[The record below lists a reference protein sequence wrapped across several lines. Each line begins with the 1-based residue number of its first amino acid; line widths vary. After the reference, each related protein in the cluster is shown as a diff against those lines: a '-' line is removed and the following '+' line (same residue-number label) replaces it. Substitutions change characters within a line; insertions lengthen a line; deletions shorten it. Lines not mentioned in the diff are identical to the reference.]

1 MNCDR
6 SDGGASISIGFIL
19 NMGIAVVF
27 IALIFIVL
35 QGALDQSTSSTEA
48 QLEEV
53 GHEVSAML
61 ISADKL
67 AVTSQGLGGGTAYF
81 EPPESGLDSYTV
93 RIQPAS
99 PMTTSRG
106 DIIVGSGQT
115 QVEIPYRTVSSVL
128 SPPSVSG
135 PPQFTSGNERVK
147 VRYEPGTIT
156 IG

>member
-6 SDGGASISIGFIL
+6 SNGGASISIGFIL

-35 QGALDQSTSSTEA
+35 QGALDRSTASTEA

-67 AVTSQGLGGGTAYF
+67 ANTTDQPGTAYF
-81 EPPESGLDSYTV
+81 EPPETGLDSYTV
-93 RIQPAS
+93 KIETTAS
-99 PMTTSRG
+99 PKQG
-106 DIIVGSGQT
+106 VIIVGSGQT
-115 QVEIPYRTVSSVL
+115 TVEIPFRTLTNVDDT
-128 SPPSVSG
+128 
-135 PPQFTSGNERVK
+135 QFTSGNERVK
-147 VRYEPGTIT
+147 VVYKDPTTCGSNRIC